1 MYAVILAG
9 GRGKRFWPVSTAGRP
24 KQLIDITG
32 EGSMLSVTYRRLSE
46 FIPEEN
52 ILILSSG
59 DLKDSILSEITSM
72 REENLFS
79 EPVGRNTA
87 PAIALSAVII
97 RKRAGDVPFLV
108 CPADHLIAD
117 KGSFQ
122 NSATAA
128 MELASRDEVLVTF
141 GIKPSYPATGFGY
154 IEASEEYCKIGDLK
168 FLRTARFHEK
178 PDEERAKHYYNSGS
192 YYWNSGIFVWRP
204 DVFLSALQEF
214 LPEAYEI
221 VDELAHAMER
231 DELESLM
238 DKIYPQMPSIS
249 VDYAI
254 MEKADNVVTL
264 PVDFGWNDVGS
275 WDALYDIINT
285 DDNEN
290 AVRGDHL
297 AIDSRG
303 NLIFNTD
310 GFTALIG
317 VEDVIVVKQGD
328 SLLVCKRGMSQRV
341 KEVVERL
348 EKSNRDDLI

>member
-141 GIKPSYPATGFGY
+141 GIQPSYPATGFGY

-204 DVFLSALQEF
+204 DVFLSALQEY

-221 VDELAHAMER
+221 ANELGSAMER
-231 DELESLM
+231 GKFEDVM
-238 DKIYPQMPSIS
+238 DNMYPQMPS
-249 VDYAI
+249 
-254 MEKADNVVTL
+254 
-264 PVDFGWNDVGS
+264 GS